1 MVVSGFR
8 CEFTLVVVR
17 LAGRWAEK
25 LLGFYPVMGLGIKV
39 TPGAARTASHHCVCR
54 LQLRRQMNT
63 SNSLLCP
70 VGLDKG
76 DLQQR
81 LETSSRSR

>member
-1 MVVSGFR
+1 MVVSGSR

-39 TPGAARTASHHCVCR
+39 TPELLAQLLITAFAGYS
-54 LQLRRQMNT
+54 
-63 SNSLLCP
+63 
-70 VGLDKG
+70 
-76 DLQQR
+76 
-81 LETSSRSR
+81 